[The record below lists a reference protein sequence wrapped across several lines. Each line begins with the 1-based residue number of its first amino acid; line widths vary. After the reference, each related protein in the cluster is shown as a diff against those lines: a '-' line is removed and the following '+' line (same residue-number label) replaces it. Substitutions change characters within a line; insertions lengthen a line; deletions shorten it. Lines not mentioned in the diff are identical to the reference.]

1 MSNSAPKKRG
11 KRVKAI
17 KIAPRL
23 DTADPS
29 TNTAHERR
37 RGSPEKP
44 SPYPNHICHTVF
56 FSNLNKRSDE
66 FSILNRYK

>member
-23 DTADPS
+23 GTADPS

-56 FSNLNKRSDE
+56 LPISTNVQLYITS
-66 FSILNRYK
+66 

>member
-23 DTADPS
+23 GTADPS

-44 SPYPNHICHTVF
+44 SPYPNHICHTVIKNKMI
-56 FSNLNKRSDE
+56 NL
-66 FSILNRYK
+66 Y